1 MVTIDRNGKEIDEI
15 EVYENKIEEWIQ
27 DYCDRHGVDDM
38 SVAKQS
44 QWNAAL
50 LHVFK
55 HVFKNPN
62 SKSLY
67 KSCLDYKNGNLLNS
81 ICDIYINLCYCYN
94 KEVSMMGYSKLTGI
108 DSDTVVNWGNGTYRA
123 FIYYDK
129 DNNIINDIET
139 FRINHKNEYYRQEA
153 NTTHL
158 EIFKKLV
165 KENEESLSNK
175 LISGDGP
182 TVGLLGALNR
192 RHGWNMGQPRET
204 AKAISTAS
212 REQIGSKY
220 QDAEKPR
227 LPDFDND

>member
-1 MVTIDRNGKEIDEI
+1 MVTIDRDGKEINELD
-15 EVYENKIEEWIQ
+15 VYENKIEEWIE
-27 DYCDRHGVDDM
+27 DYCSRYGVDDM
-38 SVAKQS
+38 SQAKQS

-67 KSCLDYKNGNLLNS
+67 RSRLDYKNGDLLNS
-81 ICDIYINLCYCYN
+81 ICDIYINLCYRYN

-139 FRINHKNEYYRQEA
+139 FRLNHKNEYYRQEA

-158 EIFKKLV
+158 EIYKKLV

-192 RHGWNMGQPRET
+192 RHGWNMGQPREAT
-204 AKAISTAS
+204 KAISTAS

-220 QDAEKPR
+220 QDAEKPQ